1 MKSLKPAWLGLA
13 TVSVVLPGVSSA
25 QERTAESA
33 VLEEVVVTA
42 NRRAQS
48 LQDVPLSVTAFSAEK
63 LKDLRI
69 VSTIDIAQF
78 TPGLTFAATAGEGQK
93 TNVVMRGVGTATA
106 SEILEGNVAM
116 YMDDVY
122 MSSTSG
128 LTSDL
133 YDVER
138 VEVLR
143 GPQGTLYGNTVTG
156 GLIHYISRLPSQ
168 QFNAYT
174 NVELG
179 NYGQKRF
186 EAAVGGGVSENL
198 SVRLAG
204 IWNQYDAYIENTI
217 GTDRNAAKAGGARL
231 QALWTPSDSVSI
243 LLRGRFS
250 DNNPNTGPSFKPRV
264 AYLNPATGLGEP
276 VPATLNFFN
285 RCAGCDAAGNP
296 NSISSGSIWTISA
309 NQPGDL
315 DVRRE
320 GYGVKAD
327 FKIGSATLTS
337 ITDWEK
343 VDKFYLEDSDAAPLK
358 TVDQFSDTVAEQF
371 QQELRLSG
379 SADSLI
385 WNLGA
390 FYLEREVTSLFA
402 VDFRG
407 SNGAFP
413 TWRSD
418 GNTKRKSENKSAYGQ
433 VELPFAGNWSAV
445 AGLRYYEETAD
456 DNILNTRLLANG
468 TRTTVANPTATT
480 SFSNWAGKVGLEYR
494 PRAGTLLYG
503 TYSKGVRPGA
513 FQNPGVVPAG
523 VSPLVKEEQLG
534 AFEIGLKTDFDG
546 APVRLNASAYYYDY
560 KDMQTR
566 AFLGTQSFT
575 FNKDAKVKGVDL
587 EVQAKPTDGLDL
599 FLTLGWLD
607 GTVPDMPRRGLT
619 GVRDTELPNAPKI
632 TASAQGRYTWQLG
645 SGAEFFSLLSASHRS
660 AAFSEVENNPV
671 QRVPGYTLVNARAG
685 YRAPG
690 GGWEAGAYVNN
701 VFEEEYFTFIG
712 FVTSIGIAQQFPG
725 RPRWMGVYV
734 NVNFD

>member
-1 MKSLKPAWLGLA
+1 MKSVKPLWLGVAAL
-13 TVSVVLPGVSSA
+13 SVVLPGVASA
-25 QERTAESA
+25 QDRKGDSA
-33 VLEEVVVTA
+33 ALEEVVVTA
-42 NRRAQS
+42 NRREQS
-48 LQDVPLSVTAFSAEK
+48 LQDVPLSVTAFSSEK
-63 LKDLRI
+63 IRDLRI
-69 VSTIDIAQF
+69 VSTVDIAQF

-106 SEILEGNVAM
+106 SETLEGNVGM

-122 MSSTSG
+122 ISSTSG

-133 YDVER
+133 YDVDR

-168 QFNAYT
+168 QFSGYT
-174 NVELG
+174 NLEFG
-179 NYGQKRF
+179 NYGQARL
-186 EAAVGGGVSENL
+186 EAALGGGVSETL
-198 SVRLAG
+198 SVRLSG
-204 IWNQYDAYIENTI
+204 IWNQYDAYIDNTI

-231 QALWTPSDSVSI
+231 QALWTPSESVSI
-243 LLRGRFS
+243 LLRGRYS
-250 DNNPNTGPSFKPRV
+250 ENNPNKGPSFKPRV

-276 VPATLNFFN
+276 LPATLNFFGT
-285 RCAGCDAAGNP
+285 CAGCDAAGNP
-296 NSISSGSIWTISA
+296 NSISGGDLWTISA

-315 DVRRE
+315 EVRRT

-327 FKIGSATLTS
+327 FKIGSMSLTS
-337 ITDWEK
+337 ITDWET

-358 TVDQFSDTVAEQF
+358 TVDQFSDTSADQF
-371 QQELRLSG
+371 QQEFRLSG
-379 SADSLI
+379 STDSLV

-390 FYLEREVTSLFA
+390 FYLERDVTSLFA
-402 VDFRG
+402 VNFLG
-407 SNGAFP
+407 SNGMFP
-413 TWRSD
+413 GWRSD
-418 GNTKRKSENKSAYGQ
+418 GDTTRESENKSAYGQ
-433 VELPFAGNWSAV
+433 VEWSFSGNWSAV
-445 AGLRYYEETAD
+445 AGLRYYDESSD
-456 DNILNTRLLANG
+456 DAIVNSRLFANG
-468 TRTTVANPTATT
+468 TRTVVSTPTASS
-480 SFSNWAGKVGLEYR
+480 SFSNWSGKVGLEYR
-494 PRAGTLLYG
+494 PRAGTLFYG

-534 AFEIGLKTDFDG
+534 ALEVGLKTDFDG
-546 APVRLNASAYYYDY
+546 APVRLNAAAYYYDY

-575 FNKDAKVKGVDL
+575 FNKDAKVKGIDL
-587 EVQAKPTDGLDL
+587 ELQAKPTDALDL

-607 GTVPDMPRRGLT
+607 GKVPDMPFRGLT
-619 GVRDTELPNAPKI
+619 GVRDTELPNAPEI
-632 TASAQGRYTWQLG
+632 TASAQGRYTWTLG
-645 SGAEFFSLLSASHRS
+645 SGAEVFSLLSASHRS
-660 AAFSEVENNPV
+660 DTYSEVENNPV
-671 QRVPGYTLVNARAG
+671 QRVPSYTLVNARAG

-690 GGWEAGAYVNN
+690 GRWEAGAYVNN
-701 VFEEEYFTFIG
+701 VFEEEYFTFVG